1 MEAKE
6 FLKQL
11 NRICK
16 EHNDCYDCPLN
27 HTGCNGS
34 MIDNPDDNGDDF
46 IKAVETWA
54 KEHPVKTNFDV
65 LKQAFPEMVKYCS
78 LDDAIKDD
86 RFLGYV
92 FTKDVLKQEYKEKER
107 FEYSHE

>member
-6 FLKQL
+6 FLKQY

-16 EHNDCYDCPLN
+16 EHNNCYDCPLS
-27 HTGCNGS
+27 HMGCNGF
-34 MIDNPDDNGDDF
+34 IIHNYDDYF

-65 LKQAFPEMVKYCS
+65 LKQAFPEMVKYDS

-92 FTKDVLKQEYKEKER
+92 FTKDVLKQKYKEKER